1 MVRALARAIKRCA
14 YDGRV
19 TFRGWPAE
27 ALEFYEGLEADN
39 SKAYWADHKT
49 VYDEK
54 IYAPMAALLAVLE
67 PEFGSSKIFRPY
79 RDVRFSNDKS
89 PYKTTISASLDSG
102 GYIQLSAKGLM
113 AGSGMYMMAPDQLA
127 RYREAVADDKTGRQ
141 LEHVIAEIES
151 HQIEVG
157 GHESLKTAPK
167 GYPKDHPRVDLLR
180 NKGLVVWKQWPVAAW
195 LGTATAKNRIVE
207 FLRHAQP
214 LNEWLTANVGP
225 STRTYER

>member
-1 MVRALARAIKRCA
+1 MRALPANIKRCA
-14 YDGRV
+14 YDWPM

-39 SKAYWADHKT
+39 SKTYWADHKA

-54 IYAPMAALLAVLE
+54 VHAPMVALLAALE
-67 PEFGSSKIFRPY
+67 PEFGSAKIFRPY

-89 PYKTTISASLDSG
+89 PYKTTISASLHSG
-102 GYIQLSAKGLM
+102 GYIQLSAKGLT

-151 HQIEVG
+151 HQVEVG
-157 GHESLKTAPK
+157 GHETLKNAPK
-167 GYPKDHPRVDLLR
+167 GYPKDHPRVELLR
-180 NKGLVVWKQWPVAAW
+180 NKGLVMWKQWPVAAW
-195 LGTATAKNRIVE
+195 LGTATAMTRIVE
-207 FLRHAQP
+207 FLRRAQP

-225 STRTYER
+225 STISYER